1 MADIVE
7 KNDIKK
13 SLSQKK
19 RTTSHSQ
26 PVPPKLKVL
35 FTIVNRKKAELYAE
49 LLHQFD
55 VNIQLSMA
63 ANGTASKEMLGYLGL
78 VDSEKAVII
87 SVIREDQCAA
97 ALKFLEEKFKTIK
110 NGKGIAFT
118 VPITSVIGVATYQ
131 FLSNAKQERRTK

>member
-1 MADIVE
+1 MSENIE
-7 KNDIKK
+7 RSESKRT

-19 RTTSHSQ
+19 RTASQ
-26 PVPPKLKVL
+26 PTPPKLKIL
-35 FTIVNRKKAELYAE
+35 FTIVNRKKAELYAD
-49 LLHQFD
+49 LLQQFD
-55 VNIQLSMA
+55 VNIQLLMA
-63 ANGTASKEMLGYLGL
+63 ANGTASTEMLGYLGL

-87 SVIREDQCAA
+87 NVIREDKCAA

-118 VPITSVIGVATYQ
+118 VPMTSVIGVATYQ